1 MQVDLAILEWNGSL
15 VFYDQVQCVSLI
27 SIGGQFLDGVL
38 RTPLTSINVNWQIS
52 NNSRGVMVFRAAF
65 TTTWPEIK
73 APRNHRN

>member
-38 RTPLTSINVNWQIS
+38 RTPLASINVN
-52 NNSRGVMVFRAAF
+52 
-65 TTTWPEIK
+65 
-73 APRNHRN
+73 